1 MLLLLLLVMHIYFV
15 LQVKGLALE
24 LAEMHSF
31 LQRRQNE
38 ESRVQQE
45 IQDAFKEISK

>member
-1 MLLLLLLVMHIYFV
+1 M
-15 LQVKGLALE
+15 ALE

-31 LQRRQNE
+31 LQHRQNE